1 MQRIYQNVG
10 QCKNLP
16 WVSMTMILFEKCLMA
31 DFIWKC
37 FFHEIMWTVD
47 LFFFLILRLM
57 CYLLIVTFV
66 TFEDCWCFVTVL
78 DSQKHVLKDNILFR
92 ESRGKPEKIKTF
104 RCCFSG
110 VSQKRNS
117 KTKHL
122 WDYFLK
128 ALMLPFQIKTLI
140 KNLHDISHF
149 LCN

>member
-1 MQRIYQNVG
+1 MQEFTLGVYDY
-10 QCKNLP
+10 
-16 WVSMTMILFEKCLMA
+16 
-31 DFIWKC
+31 DFIWK
-37 FFHEIMWTVD
+37 MPDGWLYLKMPLSRNYVNSRS
-47 LFFFLILRLM
+47 LFFLILRLM
-57 CYLLIVTFV
+57 CYLLIVTFI

-92 ESRGKPEKIKTF
+92 ESRGKPEKVRTF

-140 KNLHDISHF
+140 KNLHDITHF

>member
-1 MQRIYQNVG
+1 MQEFTLGVYDY
-10 QCKNLP
+10 
-16 WVSMTMILFEKCLMA
+16 
-31 DFIWKC
+31 DFIWK
-37 FFHEIMWTVD
+37 MPDGWLYLKMPLSRNYVNSRS
-47 LFFFLILRLM
+47 LFFLILRLM
-57 CYLLIVTFV
+57 CYLLIVTFI

-92 ESRGKPEKIKTF
+92 ESRGKPEKVKTF

-140 KNLHDISHF
+140 KNLHDITHF

>member
-1 MQRIYQNVG
+1 MQEFTLGVYDY
-10 QCKNLP
+10 
-16 WVSMTMILFEKCLMA
+16 
-31 DFIWKC
+31 DFIWK
-37 FFHEIMWTVD
+37 MPDGWLYLKMPLSRNYVNSRS
-47 LFFFLILRLM
+47 LFFLILRLM
-57 CYLLIVTFV
+57 CYLLIVTFI

-92 ESRGKPEKIKTF
+92 ESRGKPEKVRTF

>member
-1 MQRIYQNVG
+1 MQEFTLGVYDY
-10 QCKNLP
+10 
-16 WVSMTMILFEKCLMA
+16 
-31 DFIWKC
+31 DFIWK
-37 FFHEIMWTVD
+37 MPDGWLYLKMPLSRNYVNSRS

-57 CYLLIVTFV
+57 CYLLIVTFI

-92 ESRGKPEKIKTF
+92 ESRGKPEKVKTF

-128 ALMLPFQIKTLI
+128 ALMSPFQIKTLI
-140 KNLHDISHF
+140 KNLHDITHF

>member
-1 MQRIYQNVG
+1 MQEFTLGVYDY
-10 QCKNLP
+10 
-16 WVSMTMILFEKCLMA
+16 
-31 DFIWKC
+31 DFIWK
-37 FFHEIMWTVD
+37 MPDGWLYLKMPLSRNYVNSRS
-47 LFFFLILRLM
+47 LFFLILRLM
-57 CYLLIVTFV
+57 CYLLIVTFI

-92 ESRGKPEKIKTF
+92 ESRGKPEKVKTF